1 MCVTATAKRRRRQ
14 AKNNNNH
21 LAKLGRRVYP
31 KKDPQK
37 SAERLHRLI
46 AAENARRQRKSHKK

>member
-21 LAKLGRRVYP
+21 VAKLGRRVYN
-31 KKDPQK
+31 KKDPLK
-37 SAERLHRLI
+37 AAERLRRMVLN
-46 AAENARRQRKSHKK
+46 EQLRRQRKGNKK